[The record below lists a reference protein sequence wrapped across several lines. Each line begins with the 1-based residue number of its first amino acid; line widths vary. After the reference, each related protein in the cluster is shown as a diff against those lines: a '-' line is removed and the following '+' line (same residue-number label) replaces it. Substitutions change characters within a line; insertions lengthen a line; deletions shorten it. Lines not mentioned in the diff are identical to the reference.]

1 MLTFFLLP
9 LLNLKEILYCWANKK
24 GRALRPSPRS
34 EMRTVKKKKDKK
46 MPLLLVAVV
55 TTGKEIVYNR
65 ERFRE
70 PDIYCFPQ
78 S

>member
-1 MLTFFLLP
+1 
-9 LLNLKEILYCWANKK
+9 
-24 GRALRPSPRS
+24 
-34 EMRTVKKKKDKK
+34 